1 MKNVMILLLT
11 IIIAAC
17 ASSHSGYHGTMQVP
31 KTVDSSKMKELAELR
46 EKYIASGRYQ
56 EAIEVSS
63 KMIELMPDSALF
75 YLARGEAYE
84 RSDNYASAIADY
96 EKALSMDRGDLA
108 KKPPVNF
115 NIGTTYLNWGKNAEA
130 INYFDKAIKLDRRY
144 VQALV
149 HRGVAYH
156 NIGKSDLAKADFDTA
171 LSLDANNALAYRYR
185 ANIYGLAND
194 YRKVVADLSKC
205 LELDPKRYSQ
215 EPATFG
221 NRGVAYHEL
230 GKLKE
235 ALEDFDRALSLN
247 PRYVFALVNR
257 GRAYSDLK
265 KYDLAFKD
273 FDMAIGYEPNN
284 ADALF
289 WRGALYY
296 STDKLAPALE
306 DFMKVVKLNHRHVV
320 AHLLIT
326 GVYSRQN
333 NIDEACRWLR
343 KTVAAAKETG
353 FKNWD
358 YLKTGKEFE
367 EVRKASCYNEVMS
380 SK

>member
-1 MKNVMILLLT
+1 MKNFMILLLT
-11 IIIAAC
+11 IFIASC
-17 ASSHSGYHGTMQVP
+17 AQSRSGYHGSMQVP
-31 KTVDSSKMKELAELR
+31 KTVDSSKLKELTDLR
-46 EKYIASGRYQ
+46 EPYIASGRYQ
-56 EAIEVSS
+56 EAFDVSN
-63 KMIELMPDSALF
+63 KLIELMPDNALF

-84 RSDNYASAIADY
+84 KLDNYASAIADY

-108 KKPPVNF
+108 KKPPLYF
-115 NIGTTYLNWGKNAEA
+115 NIGTAYLNWGKNAEA
-130 INYFDKAIKLDRRY
+130 ITYFDKALKLDRRY

-156 NIGKSDLAKADFDTA
+156 NTGKFDLAKTDFDGA

-185 ANIYGLAND
+185 ANIYGLANN
-194 YRKVVADLSKC
+194 YGKVVADLSKC

-215 EPATFG
+215 EPAVFG

-230 GKLKE
+230 EKLKE
-235 ALEDFDRALSLN
+235 ALEDFDRAISLN

-265 KYDLAFKD
+265 KYDLALKD

-284 ADALF
+284 TDALF
-289 WRGALYY
+289 WRGGLYY

-306 DFMKVVKLNHRHVV
+306 DFMKVVKVNPRHIV

-333 NIDEACRWLR
+333 SIDEACRWLR
-343 KTVAAAKETG
+343 KTIAVAKETG
-353 FKNWD
+353 FSNWN

-367 EVRKASCYNEVMS
+367 GVRKASCYNEVIQ